1 MFIVF
6 QTGRMSIIMYLP
18 CIALAEL
25 TGINVNILIIVM
37 GIIAIIY
44 SYSGG
49 LKAVFMDRLYPR
61 CSF

>member
-44 SYSGG
+44 SYSG
-49 LKAVFMDRLYPR
+49 RL
-61 CSF
+61 